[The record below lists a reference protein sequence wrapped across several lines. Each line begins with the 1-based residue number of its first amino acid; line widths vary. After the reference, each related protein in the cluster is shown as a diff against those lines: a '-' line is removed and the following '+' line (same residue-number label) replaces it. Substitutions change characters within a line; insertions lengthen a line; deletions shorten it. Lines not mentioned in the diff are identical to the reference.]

1 MTIKIN
7 TYIEGIEKAVANAE
21 HMGASADDKL
31 GIGLVTTINK
41 SKDAADDADG
51 VAQAYSTYAVVT
63 FDDEGVIT
71 SCIIDAS
78 QININFSKD
87 GKITS
92 DLAGPFKTKN
102 ELGVDYG
109 MKAASGIGKEWNE
122 QAAAFAEYVVGKTV
136 DEVEGIAVTEEGDAA
151 DEDLLASVTVTI
163 SAFIDTIV
171 KAFEFAR

>member
-1 MTIKIN
+1 M
-7 TYIEGIEKAVANAE
+7 
-21 HMGASADDKL
+21 
-31 GIGLVTTINK
+31 
-41 SKDAADDADG
+41 
-51 VAQAYSTYAVVT
+51 T

-87 GKITS
+87 GEITS

-102 ELGVDYG
+102 ELGADYG